1 MTMKKLDHFD
11 FVIDYELQSELE
23 KRAIEELAQEEY
35 ESDIIKEILD
45 EESKEL

>member
-1 MTMKKLDHFD
+1 MTKKKVEQFD
-11 FVIDYELQSELE
+11 FVIEQELQSELE